1 MKAFLIPKIPNE
13 RINNQKGIN
22 RETDDNA
29 KKENLEIFQNWQQ
42 DGQKSHFGLFSSI
55 ESGSNFPS
63 KFLFNCMFEV
73 CNYINICK
81 MEKLCLG
88 AVSYI

>member
-29 KKENLEIFQNWQQ
+29 EKENLEIFQNW
-42 DGQKSHFGLFSSI
+42 
-55 ESGSNFPS
+55 
-63 KFLFNCMFEV
+63 
-73 CNYINICK
+73 
-81 MEKLCLG
+81 
-88 AVSYI
+88 